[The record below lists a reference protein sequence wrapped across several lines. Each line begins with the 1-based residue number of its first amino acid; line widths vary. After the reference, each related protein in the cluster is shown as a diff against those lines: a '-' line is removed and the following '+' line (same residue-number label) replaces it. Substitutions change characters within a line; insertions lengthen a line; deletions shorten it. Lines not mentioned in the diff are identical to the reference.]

1 MNNIVLLMDLV
12 DSLSSSCACCCIN
25 CDVSIDYYKHVVI

>member
-12 DSLSSSCACCCIN
+12 DSLSSSCACCC
-25 CDVSIDYYKHVVI
+25 DVSIDYYKHVVI